1 MWTELRHAFFLHSI
15 YPFNKVAFMLRREQ
29 NMNSKM
35 YFQNQLSV
43 FHDQMNYET
52 ED

>member
-1 MWTELRHAFFLHSI
+1 MHFFLQLNYS
-15 YPFNKVAFMLRREQ
+15 FNKVAFMLRGEQ
-29 NMNSKM
+29 NMNSKI

>member
-1 MWTELRHAFFLHSI
+1 MNSDMHFFLRLIH
-15 YPFNKVAFMLRREQ
+15 PFNKVAFMLRREQ
-29 NMNSKM
+29 NMNFKM

-43 FHDQMNYET
+43 FNDQMNYET